1 MPTASHSA
9 PKRPCRRVLRWNC
22 LRQPWRCYRRR
33 WREMAK
39 YSWYKRRCYL
49 CGDTDKVLWVAGQP
63 AMCLRCEGHHETY
76 NDTPIAD
83 QEPEYC
89 PYCGCTELED
99 GMYDPDDDIDYER
112 AIANGIDPDTA
123 DWDEIAP
130 YKFGYDEVYCAEC
143 DHALL

>member
-1 MPTASHSA
+1 
-9 PKRPCRRVLRWNC
+9 
-22 LRQPWRCYRRR
+22 
-33 WREMAK
+33 
-39 YSWYKRRCYL
+39 
-49 CGDTDKVLWVAGQP
+49 
-63 AMCLRCEGHHETY
+63 MCLRCEGHHETY

-143 DHALL
+143 DHALLYGPRQYWHPELGKYSVDRPLTPLERLHAELMSQEAKGQLRLFNEPQS